1 MRQFIYLLNK
11 RPWIVLGGIYNL
23 AADFSYYV
31 NHTLIFYIA
40 NFIENDKSSVAVDLL
55 FVQSLFFRFRYYII
69 ILLSFSIIFFLF
81 FILSILLYISI
92 YLLYIFVFLYYSLY
106 LIFFICLYFIFH
118 SFIISIST
126 FFILFY
132 TTISSH
138 SSYYFFLCL
147 SIS

>member
-31 NHTLIFYIA
+31 NHKLIFISLILLKMTKVLWPLIFY
-40 NFIENDKSSVAVDLL
+40 L
-55 FVQSLFFRFRYYII
+55 FRVSFFVSDI
-69 ILLSFSIIFFLF
+69 ILLFCFLF
-81 FILSILLYISI
+81 LLYFFFFSF
-92 YLLYIFVFLYYSLY
+92 YLFFFIFLYTSLY
-106 LIFFICLYFIFH
+106 LIFFFCLYFIFH